1 MNATPH
7 EQRREARLRRA
18 AKRNGL
24 VLKKSR
30 ARRWSP
36 DNQGLYTLLTFN
48 NVQCPIGERFDASL
62 DDIEAYLVERFGRQV
77 LGPVSY
83 HEDPREAEED

>member
-1 MNATPH
+1 MNAMPH
-7 EQRREARLRRA
+7 EKRREARLRRA

-30 ARRWSP
+30 ARRP
-36 DNQGLYTLLTFN
+36 DLNDKGRYALLN
-48 NVQCPIGERFDASL
+48 DRNVVCLGERFDASL
-62 DDIEAYLVERFGRQV
+62 DDIEAYLVERFGRQA

-83 HEDPREAEED
+83 FEDPREAEED